1 MPSIDLRYGFLAV
14 VAVGTL
20 LVASFLAEI
29 PQLRLAG
36 TTLATQSVLGVAAG
50 LLTISVA
57 VSELRGG
64 DRRSALYFGL
74 LGVGVALALSG
85 WTLVASFGAVLT
97 LLSAAVA
104 WRVDRHVRRLV
115 GDDAS

>member
-1 MPSIDLRYGFLAV
+1 MPSVDLRYGFLAV
-14 VAVGTL
+14 AAAGTL
-20 LVASFLAEI
+20 LIASVLGEV

-36 TTLATQSVLGVAAG
+36 TTVPTQSVIGVAAG

-57 VSELRGG
+57 VSEFRSG

-85 WTLVASFGAVLT
+85 WTLVASFGVVLT

-104 WRVDRHVRRLV
+104 WRVDSHVRRLV
-115 GDDAS
+115 ADDAS